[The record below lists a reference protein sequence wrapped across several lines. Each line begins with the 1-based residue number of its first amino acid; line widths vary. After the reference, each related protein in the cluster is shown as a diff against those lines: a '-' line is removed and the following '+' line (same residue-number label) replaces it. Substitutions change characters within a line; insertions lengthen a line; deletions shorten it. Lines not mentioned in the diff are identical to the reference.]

1 MSELLDCVE
10 VIEVVGDPG
19 SVDARAIEYDSR
31 QVGPGD
37 IFCCLPGVV
46 EDGHRYALEAVS
58 KGAVGVVCERF
69 VDGLRTVGAP
79 VARVREGTS
88 RVVMAQLAAAINGY
102 PSNELFMIGITGTN
116 GKTTVA
122 NLLGTVLS
130 SSGRPTQVM
139 GTLSSTRTTPESP
152 ELQESLAA
160 VVESQRLDGKRHV
173 VAMEVSSHALA
184 QSRVAGIRFDLAVF
198 TNLSHDHL
206 DYHATMERYF
216 EAKAMLFGPDQA
228 AKGVVN
234 KDDEWGKKLLE
245 VARIPVVAVGS
256 DSVSD
261 VELSLGHTKFKW
273 RGLSVETSL
282 TGMVNVHNCLL
293 VAETALAAGL
303 APEEVCEGL
312 SKVSPVPGRMQ
323 VLSGWSEPGAK
334 EKGVRSQPFSVIVDY
349 AHTPAGLCRVLDEA
363 RRLVRG
369 DGKVVVVFGCGG
381 NRDRAKRPMM
391 GHVAARGADICY
403 LTSDNPREE
412 DPLEIVREV
421 LSGVGG
427 EVPDGGSFQVELD
440 RRSAIAGAL
449 KDAHYGDVVVV
460 AGKGHESTQVL
471 KSGPVAFDDR
481 LVSLQELSRL
491 GFEVAGDV

>member
-206 DYHATMERYF
+206 GYHATME
-216 EAKAMLFGPDQA
+216 
-228 AKGVVN
+228 
-234 KDDEWGKKLLE
+234 
-245 VARIPVVAVGS
+245 
-256 DSVSD
+256 
-261 VELSLGHTKFKW
+261 
-273 RGLSVETSL
+273 
-282 TGMVNVHNCLL
+282 
-293 VAETALAAGL
+293 
-303 APEEVCEGL
+303 
-312 SKVSPVPGRMQ
+312 
-323 VLSGWSEPGAK
+323 
-334 EKGVRSQPFSVIVDY
+334 
-349 AHTPAGLCRVLDEA
+349 
-363 RRLVRG
+363 
-369 DGKVVVVFGCGG
+369 
-381 NRDRAKRPMM
+381 
-391 GHVAARGADICY
+391 
-403 LTSDNPREE
+403 
-412 DPLEIVREV
+412 
-421 LSGVGG
+421 
-427 EVPDGGSFQVELD
+427 
-440 RRSAIAGAL
+440 
-449 KDAHYGDVVVV
+449 
-460 AGKGHESTQVL
+460 
-471 KSGPVAFDDR
+471 
-481 LVSLQELSRL
+481 
-491 GFEVAGDV
+491 